1 MNAEQTQAVT
11 QTVTQTVP
19 RPMPDATVA
28 KPLFEDTP
36 EDRALFAANFDQ
48 TPFQFRHNLHRH
60 PAFQLNALLEA
71 AERLSASKNN
81 KSHYESG
88 EPDRNAWFGARP
100 EGTTLVQALASIHSG
115 KNWVILKRIHE
126 DAVYHNVLL
135 EIIPELS
142 QLAGVDV
149 PKVYYDPTMTI
160 FVTSP
165 GRITPYHM
173 DGETNFLAQIH
184 GEKLA
189 YIYNGNDR
197 SVLSQRDM
205 EKYWTGALPK
215 IDYPENLPHG
225 HWQYTLAPGN
235 GVFNP
240 ACFPHWLQN
249 GEGVSVSV
257 SINFKRRHNASI
269 GAHRMNRYLRKAGIS
284 PTAPGQSPSLDRA
297 KEATFGRLYATAET
311 LRNKLKNKA

>member
-1 MNAEQTQAVT
+1 MTAAQILNMPRPTQASA
-11 QTVTQTVP
+11 VP
-19 RPMPDATVA
+19 AASP
-28 KPLFEDTP
+28 KPLFADSL
-36 EDRALFAANFDQ
+36 EDRALFAENFDE
-48 TPFQFRHNLHRH
+48 TPFQFRHHLDQH
-60 PAFQLNALLEA
+60 PAFELNALLTA
-71 AERLSASKNN
+71 AERLSSAKHN
-81 KSHYESG
+81 KSHFESG

-100 EGTTLVQALASIHSG
+100 EGTTLVQALASIQSG

-126 DAVYHNVLL
+126 DPVYRDVLL

-142 QLAGVDV
+142 KLSDVDMA
-149 PKVYYDPTMTI
+149 KVFYDPTMTI

-184 GEKLA
+184 GHKLV
-189 YIYNGNDR
+189 YIYNGNDPA
-197 SVLSQRDM
+197 VLPQPDM

-215 IDYPENLPHG
+215 INYPESLPNG

-249 GEGVSVSV
+249 GDGVSVSV
-257 SINFKRRHNASI
+257 SINFKRRRNAAI
-269 GAHRMNRYLRKAGIS
+269 GAHRMNRYLRKLGLN
-284 PTAPGQSPSLDRA
+284 PTAPGKSLPLDRA
-297 KEATFGRLYATAET
+297 KEATFGRLYAFAET
-311 LRNKLKNKA
+311 TRNKLKK